1 MGEAGV
7 RDSSNKFS
15 CSLKNMTLTLSNGN
29 TYLGSTSKGLC
40 TNHIERNVKTFIIIL
55 SATFWSFCPMY
66 VICRQLQRLCCHM
79 AMGQS
84 CMDPMWSTRDNGRE
98 VLSMDLALCI
108 IKGQSNQ
115 NILDNLKGNV
125 SWKLWWMYGTF
136 TVFKSNKMWGKG
148 VVYKK
153 NGEVLV
159 SGTVKNNKV
168 YKRKKKIWNIL
179 QIFLNMNKQMY
190 FLMQ

>member
-1 MGEAGV
+1 
-7 RDSSNKFS
+7 
-15 CSLKNMTLTLSNGN
+15 
-29 TYLGSTSKGLC
+29 
-40 TNHIERNVKTFIIIL
+40 
-55 SATFWSFCPMY
+55 
-66 VICRQLQRLCCHM
+66 
-79 AMGQS
+79 
-84 CMDPMWSTRDNGRE
+84 
-98 VLSMDLALCI
+98 
-108 IKGQSNQ
+108 
-115 NILDNLKGNV
+115 
-125 SWKLWWMYGTF
+125 MYGTF